1 MWDRVCNEDYGHYT
15 GCMDGSVEDQH
26 TLVDVS
32 SHVDTLPPD
41 DDVSRTDDNDE
52 ATNRYNNKK
61 IELLFLPLI
70 LFLLSSL
77 ILSPLPFP
85 LSSPSSYYSVLQS
98 LFSTCIASSWFE

>member
-52 ATNRYNNKK
+52 ATNRYNKK
-61 IELLFLPLI
+61 K
-70 LFLLSSL
+70 
-77 ILSPLPFP
+77 
-85 LSSPSSYYSVLQS
+85 
-98 LFSTCIASSWFE
+98 